1 MNRLAT
7 GCALLTVLISGCDE
21 PPKGKPGTAKSA
33 AAASAK
39 PAVTAAEPA
48 KPKTMPDLLVDPEGP
63 YLGGR
68 RIDMAAA
75 NGKDKLNDVIKDLP
89 INGLPTTLMV
99 EKKAKTPH
107 VAAVVQALGA
117 AGAPKVIIKT
127 DGRDDLPKEVV
138 VIPESRLTSAPPA
151 CAVAAMVLKDLST
164 AVWPQKGGLGKR
176 QRKGLAGP
184 DLSHTGETLEK
195 DLAGCD
201 STVAFFSSDDEVVW
215 EDAFNLAGTIV
226 ISDKKKHI
234 DTLVLTHEAP
244 VAGRPLNLAK

>member
-1 MNRLAT
+1 MTRHALAT
-7 GCALLTVLISGCDE
+7 ALLATLLLTGCDD
-21 PPKGKPGTAKSA
+21 PKKGKPSDAKSA
-33 AAASAK
+33 APSAK
-39 PAVTAAEPA
+39 PVTTAADVS
-48 KPKTMPDLLVDPEGP
+48 KPKTMPELLVDPEGP

-68 RIDMAAA
+68 RVDMAAA
-75 NGKDKLNDVIKDLP
+75 NAKDKMAEIIKDLP
-89 INGLPTTLMV
+89 INGQAVSLQV

-117 AGAPKVIIKT
+117 AGAPKVILKT
-127 DGRDDLPKEVV
+127 NGRDDLPKEVV
-138 VIPESRLTSAPPA
+138 VVPEAKISSPPA

-195 DLAGCD
+195 DLAACD
-201 STVAFFSSDDEVVW
+201 ATVAFFSSDDEVQW

-226 ISDKKKHI
+226 ISDKKKRI
-234 DTLVLTHEAP
+234 DALVLTHEAP
-244 VAGRPLNLAK
+244 VAGRPLNLSK